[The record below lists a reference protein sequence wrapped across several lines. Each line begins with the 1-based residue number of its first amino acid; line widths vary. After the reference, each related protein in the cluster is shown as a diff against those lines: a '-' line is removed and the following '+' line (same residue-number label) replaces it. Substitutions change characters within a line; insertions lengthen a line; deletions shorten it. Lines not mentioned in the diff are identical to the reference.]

1 MVRRVPGAAAIP
13 AARFDGGAAPICIDC
28 GLAIATQGGTGN
40 PQALRC
46 VRCETERE
54 RLRAQ
59 PSIAP
64 RPSPR

>member
-1 MVRRVPGAAAIP
+1 MVRSVSGVAPIP
-13 AARFDGGAAPICIDC
+13 AIKLDGRAAPVCIDC
-28 GLAIATQGGTGN
+28 GLPIATQGGTEN
-40 PQALRC
+40 PHALRC

-64 RPSPR
+64 RR

>member
-1 MVRRVPGAAAIP
+1 MVRSVS
-13 AARFDGGAAPICIDC
+13 GAAPIPAIKLDGRAAPVCVDC
-28 GLAIATQGGTGN
+28 GLPIATQERAED

-64 RPSPR
+64 RR